1 MRILVTNDDGITAPG
16 LSVAEEIASTLAGP
30 DGEVWVVAPM
40 GEQSGVG
47 HAISYV
53 KPMRFET
60 LGARRVAV
68 DGTPADCVATAVQ
81 HILPDPP
88 DLVLSGVNR
97 GFNLAEDILYSGTIG
112 AAI

>member
-1 MRILVTNDDGITAPG
+1 MQILVTNDDGITAPG
-16 LSVAEEIASTLAGP
+16 LVVAEAIAEALAGP
-30 DGEVWVVAPM
+30 EGEVWVVAPM

-60 LGARRVAV
+60 LAPRRVAV

-81 HILPDPP
+81 HVMPEAP

-97 GFNLAEDILYSGTIG
+97 G
-112 AAI
+112 